1 MTIFLIF
8 LSMLLISI
16 FIISLTLIV
25 SINVIFI
32 SLSTFIPLTKSLT
45 GVLSTVILDISV
57 IFSTLPKQS

>member
-1 MTIFLIF
+1 
-8 LSMLLISI
+8 MLLISI